1 MIERWQHLLIQTSSS
16 KKNDMKNLNIIY
28 IVLICIVHISL
39 NSCKNNSNPQEDKTP
54 IPQQVDK
61 EKTTL
66 TEEEPKQTKYPTLNI
81 KPNDQINS
89 PIEIKVNSEGVWYAS
104 EGELGWIQLI
114 DDKGNELAKG
124 RLSADGDWMKSG
136 PVMFSTTLTFDSKNI
151 KTGKLIVHNDPG
163 EGDGDEAGES
173 ISFEIPI
180 IF

>member
-1 MIERWQHLLIQTSSS
+1 M
-16 KKNDMKNLNIIY
+16 KKINLIY

-39 NSCKNNSNPQEDKTP
+39 HSCKNHSNPEKNKAP
-54 IPQQVDK
+54 IPEQVDK
-61 EKTTL
+61 ENTTL
-66 TEEEPKQTKYPTLNI
+66 TEKEPKQTKYPTLNI
-81 KPNDQINS
+81 KSNDRINS
-89 PIEIKVNSEGVWYAS
+89 PIEIKVNSEGVWLAN

-124 RLSADGDWMKSG
+124 ILSADGDWMKSG

-151 KTGKLIVHNDPG
+151 KTGKLIIHNDPG